1 MEEKKLTG
9 YPSIDK
15 PWLKYYDTQIISETT
30 VPNQSVYQYIYDK
43 NSAYLDDTALVFFE
57 KKISY
62 RKMFYEADK
71 IADILTAKGLE
82 QGDTIL
88 MCMTGTPET
97 VELLL
102 ACSKIGVCAIMLNPT
117 LPISELREIIEAS
130 DSEMIFCMD
139 KLFPVI
145 EPALS
150 DIHNKQIII
159 IPVIF
164 SLPRIIQLAFSI
176 KEPISQSLRK
186 GICDRQYKKWYAFL
200 REDSSKAVPVDG
212 NSNLPLA
219 VVFTSGT
226 TGKAKGIV
234 HTNRS
239 YVALSV
245 EYQCNGY
252 PFKRGDSFL
261 YMIPSFIAAGL
272 SYTLFAPLAQGITMI
287 LDPLY
292 DAKQFVADIVKY
304 KPNIIPGT
312 KSFWYAAMNDIRM
325 QNVDLSN
332 LKIPVTGGEPVFVRD
347 EANINRFLSE
357 HKCRKKL
364 YIGWGLSELNATITT
379 TAEKG
384 SSIGSSGIPLPNV
397 TVSAFDVDTGEE
409 CIYGK
414 YGELKVVSP
423 CVMLGYYRNPSATAA
438 FFSTDANGEK
448 WCNTGDIGYV
458 NEQGEVFALGR
469 ATDHYLTEDNKRV
482 YLFDIE
488 NIIMRDNRVAQ
499 CKVVVMAFDGRTTA
513 AAHIIL
519 EEGVHDV
526 NTIILEI
533 ECLLRENLESPAI
546 PKLYKVRNSFPLTP
560 NGKRDIHQMQL
571 EKDGFVYIENSS
583 ILPYS
588 FGESG
593 EPAVAHFS

>member
-1 MEEKKLTG
+1 
-9 YPSIDK
+9 
-15 PWLKYYDTQIISETT
+15 
-30 VPNQSVYQYIYDK
+30 
-43 NSAYLDDTALVFFE
+43 
-57 KKISY
+57 
-62 RKMFYEADK
+62 
-71 IADILTAKGLE
+71 
-82 QGDTIL
+82 
-88 MCMTGTPET
+88 
-97 VELLL
+97 
-102 ACSKIGVCAIMLNPT
+102 
-117 LPISELREIIEAS
+117 
-130 DSEMIFCMD
+130 
-139 KLFPVI
+139 
-145 EPALS
+145 
-150 DIHNKQIII
+150 
-159 IPVIF
+159 
-164 SLPRIIQLAFSI
+164 
-176 KEPISQSLRK
+176 
-186 GICDRQYKKWYAFL
+186 
-200 REDSSKAVPVDG
+200 
-212 NSNLPLA
+212 
-219 VVFTSGT
+219 
-226 TGKAKGIV
+226 
-234 HTNRS
+234 
-239 YVALSV
+239 
-245 EYQCNGY
+245 
-252 PFKRGDSFL
+252 
-261 YMIPSFIAAGL
+261 MIPSFIAAGL